1 MKTGWHWCEDKHKGQ
16 WNRIKSP
23 GEDPNTEGQLIFSK
37 EFKGERILFPTNGA
51 EAIKYPC
58 VKIK

>member
-23 GEDPNTEGQLIFSK
+23 GKDPNTEGQLIFSK
-37 EFKGERILFPTNGA
+37 GFKGEKILFSTNGA
-51 EAIKYPC
+51 EAIK
-58 VKIK
+58 